1 MQGDIFHVS
10 KSSDGKREWYSARD
24 AATGI
29 SIPCECKDRA
39 TSLVT
44 SLNVAFRHHLTV
56 ALAAARGGSDTV
68 SKGAADD

>member
-10 KSSDGKREWYSARD
+10 RSSDGEREWYSARD

-39 TSLVT
+39 ASLVT
-44 SLNVAFRHHLTV
+44 SLNVAFKHHLAV
-56 ALAAARGGSDTV
+56 ALVAARGDSDTA
-68 SKGAADD
+68 SKGPDHG